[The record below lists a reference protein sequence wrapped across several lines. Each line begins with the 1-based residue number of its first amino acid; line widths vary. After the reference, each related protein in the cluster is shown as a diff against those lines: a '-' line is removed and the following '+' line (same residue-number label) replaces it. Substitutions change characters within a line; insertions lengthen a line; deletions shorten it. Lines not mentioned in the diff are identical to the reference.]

1 MNNEIKVTTESD
13 KKKLASEDNESN
25 GMFCYSRKAK
35 LDRITYKK
43 SAETLWLNERPHRN
57 RGVRPI
63 KVNMWGLPK
72 REVKG
77 RQHGFTD
84 ENFQLK

>member
-1 MNNEIKVTTESD
+1 MNNEIKKVKTESD

-25 GMFCYSRKAK
+25 GLFYYSRKAK

-43 SAETLWLNERPHRN
+43 SEETLCLNERPHRN
-57 RGVRPI
+57 RGVRLI
-63 KVNMWGLPK
+63 QVDLWGLPK

-84 ENFQLK
+84 ENFK